1 MGFTIETGI
10 SAITVFVQGLLSFF
24 SPCVLPLVPLY
35 LGYLSG
41 GLNFGLN
48 GIENKEESA
57 VAASSKIRLF
67 VRVLFFTLGISGAFL
82 SLGWELR
89 QPEAFSANTGC
100 FSQGSAAC

>member
-48 GIENKEESA
+48 GADKEETGASA
-57 VAASSKIRLF
+57 AAKIKLFCAGSLFLRWESAEPFSSLD
-67 VRVLFFTLGISGAFL
+67 
-82 SLGWELR
+82 WEHR
-89 QPEAFSANTGC
+89 RPAAFSANTGC
-100 FSQGSAAC
+100 FLNRLYV